1 MIWLGE
7 QIDGP
12 MALARAVHFASAA
25 MAAGAPVF
33 RAAIAEPAL
42 RKQPEAAARVQ
53 SHIRRLMWIGLPI
66 LVASGLIWVMLLTES
81 LSNEGMAEAVMSG
94 ALRDVLTLTQFGNV
108 MLVRFGLAVALAI
121 FLAFDRAV
129 PMRRLA
135 LGAALALVASL
146 AWTGHAASTPHAL
159 GYLHLAADVL
169 HLCAAAGWI
178 GGLVPLALLFRAGR
192 QARAPVSAAA
202 ELEAARRFSALGI
215 ACVAAL
221 ILSGSINAWI
231 LVGSVR
237 GLIDTTYGWVLMAK
251 LAVFSVM
258 LAFAA
263 INRFHLTPKL
273 AGKAG
278 VEARGEALRR
288 LARNSV
294 IEVVL
299 GFVIFAIVGVLG
311 MLHPAVHLMG
321 PH

>member
-25 MAAGAPVF
+25 MAAGALVF
-33 RAAIAEPAL
+33 RAAVAEPAL
-42 RKQPEAAARVQ
+42 RNQREAAARMQ
-53 SHIRRLMWIGLPI
+53 SHIRRLAWVGLPI
-66 LVASGLIWVMLLTES
+66 LVASGLVWVMLLTES
-81 LSNEGMAEAVMSG
+81 LSNEGIAEAITSG

-108 MLVRFGLAVALAI
+108 MQARLVLAAALAV
-121 FLAFDRAV
+121 FLAFDQAV

-135 LGAALALVASL
+135 LGAALALVVSL

-169 HLCAAAGWI
+169 HLGAAAAWI

-192 QARAPVSAAA
+192 QAESPVSAVV
-202 ELEAARRFSALGI
+202 ELEAARRFSALGV

-237 GLIDTTYGWVLMAK
+237 GLIDTTYGWVLLAK

-258 LAFAA
+258 LVFAT

-273 AGKAG
+273 AGKPG
-278 VEARGEALRR
+278 VEARGEVLRR

-299 GFVIFAIVGVLG
+299 GFIIFAIVGVLG
-311 MLHPAVHLMG
+311 MLHPATHLMG